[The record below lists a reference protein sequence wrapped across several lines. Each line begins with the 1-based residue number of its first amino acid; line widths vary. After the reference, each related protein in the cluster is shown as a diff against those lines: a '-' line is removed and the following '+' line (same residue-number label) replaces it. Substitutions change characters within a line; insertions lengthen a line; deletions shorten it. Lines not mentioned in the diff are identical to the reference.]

1 MALITNNFFELF
13 GLPVAFGIDKS
24 ALKATFLNLQKQ
36 HHPDNADNIAQ
47 AEQNTALINHAFDT
61 LNRDDSRAIYL
72 LELSGVAFDSDK
84 TIADEPFLMQMM
96 SHRMDLEDAMMD
108 GDKSAIS
115 QITNGVHA
123 LMTQTADEFSRAY
136 QTKDWQNAQI
146 IAQKLRFLGKLHDDM
161 TTALSKSSSPN
172 DGQDDDLYV
181 WFLIVCPILNF
192 I

>member
-1 MALITNNFFELF
+1 MTLITNNFFELF
-13 GLPVAFGIDKS
+13 DLPVAFGIDKS

-96 SHRMDLEDAMMD
+96 SHRMDLEDAAMD

-115 QITNGVHA
+115 QIANGVHA
-123 LMTQTADEFSRAY
+123 LMTQTADEFSRAH

-181 WFLIVCPILNF
+181 
-192 I
+192 

>member
-1 MALITNNFFELF
+1 MALLTNNFFELF

-24 ALKATFLNLQKQ
+24 ALKATFLGLQKQ

-72 LELSGVAFDSDK
+72 LELSGVAFHSDK

-96 SHRMDLEDAMMD
+96 SYRMELEDAIFD
-108 GDKSAIS
+108 NDKHTIS
-115 QITNGVHA
+115 QIANNINT
-123 LMTQTADEFSRAY
+123 LMNQTADNFDSVY
-136 QTKDWQNAQI
+136 QAKDWQTAQI

-161 TTALSKSSSPN
+161 TDALSKSSSQD

-181 WFLIVCPILNF
+181 
-192 I
+192 

>member
-96 SHRMDLEDAMMD
+96 SHRMDLEDATMD

-115 QITNGVHA
+115 QITNGVHV

-181 WFLIVCPILNF
+181 
-192 I
+192 

>member
-1 MALITNNFFELF
+1 MVLLTNNFFELF

-24 ALKATFLNLQKQ
+24 ALKATFLSLQKQ

-61 LNRDDSRAIYL
+61 LNRDDNRAIYL
-72 LELSGVAFDSDK
+72 LELSGVAFNSDK

-96 SHRMDLEDAMMD
+96 SYRMELEDVIFD
-108 GDKSAIS
+108 DDKNAIS
-115 QITNGVHA
+115 QIANNINA
-123 LMTQTADEFSRAY
+123 LMSQTANDFDGVY
-136 QTKDWQNAQI
+136 QAKDWQTAQI
-146 IAQKLRFLGKLHDDM
+146 ITQKLRFLGKLHDDM
-161 TTALSKSSSPN
+161 TDALSKSSSQD

-181 WFLIVCPILNF
+181 WFFIILK

>member
-1 MALITNNFFELF
+1 MALLTNHFFDLF

-24 ALKATFLNLQKQ
+24 ALKATFLHLQKQ

-61 LNRDDSRAIYL
+61 LNRDDGRAIYL
-72 LELSGVAFDSDK
+72 LELSGVAFNSDK

-96 SHRMDLEDAMMD
+96 SYRMELEDAIFD
-108 GDKSAIS
+108 NDKHTIS
-115 QITNGVHA
+115 QIANNINV
-123 LMTQTADEFSRAY
+123 LMSQTADEFDSVY
-136 QTKDWQNAQI
+136 QAKDWQTAQI

-161 TTALSKSSSPN
+161 TDALSKSSGQD

-181 WFLIVCPILNF
+181 WFFIILK